1 MRILSA
7 HVYTWWKWYKPA
19 EDDTHHANDIYIN
32 MHMNGV
38 SEIEVVCIQREGK
51 GGLVLGDGWP
61 AMNPHTVD
69 ACVRLL
75 GFLSL
80 KLYYLICL
88 HESGGAD
95 LYSDVVLCRTL
106 VSPQFCLT
114 LLLDMERQFVCGRE
128 RESYIDRTQS
138 TSKACEQL
146 AAWRFNV
153 TVKN

>member
-1 MRILSA
+1 M
-7 HVYTWWKWYKPA
+7 
-19 EDDTHHANDIYIN
+19 EDDTHNANDYKKQCL
-32 MHMNGV
+32 M
-38 SEIEVVCIQREGK
+38 SEMICYKRAKLSSLEGK
-51 GGLVLGDGWP
+51 EERTGAMYCLVLGDGWP

-69 ACVRLL
+69 ACARLL

-106 VSPQFCLT
+106 VSPQFCLA

-138 TSKACEQL
+138 TSKAC
-146 AAWRFNV
+146 
-153 TVKN
+153 